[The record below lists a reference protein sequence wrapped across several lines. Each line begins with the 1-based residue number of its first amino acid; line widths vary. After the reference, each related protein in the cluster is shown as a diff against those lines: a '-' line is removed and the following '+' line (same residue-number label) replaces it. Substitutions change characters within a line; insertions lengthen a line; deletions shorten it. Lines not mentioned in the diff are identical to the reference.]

1 MTKLLPP
8 TPVTDR
14 TAGSTVV
21 GALQDKGTH
30 LTRRIELTTGRDKTV
45 TVLCLPPPDPC
56 GGVVRHAYVVG
67 SATALA
73 GGGRSR
79 RTSSRCDWTT

>member
-1 MTKLLPP
+1 MLSRVNDALLRTSTQLKLVLLGH
-8 TPVTDR
+8 VTL
-14 TAGSTVV
+14 TL
-21 GALQDKGTH
+21 LQDKGTH
-30 LTRRIELTTGRDKTV
+30 PTRRIELTTGRDKTV

-73 GGGRSR
+73 GGA
-79 RTSSRCDWTT
+79 